1 MIKNA
6 KVLVDEFKNFTGNRY
21 LSLATNSFQNS
32 KGINFSS
39 LKYNNQN
46 VILQTIVYD
55 DLDVNVFD
63 LLKGINLTGILV
75 DTEFKND
82 KIDLEKIVLN
92 KFPGSKIIRYG
103 SNDVTLHA
111 FDLFLSTKISK
122 NIIKEASVYGAGYLG
137 TNIAAKLAN
146 RGILVNLA
154 TTKYDLAEMYSQIG
168 NVYHNFKQIRIMN
181 YNGNFANSD
190 LHIGCTS
197 GVQVVQKEFIEA
209 KIKSNILL
217 DVGGNNFTDKAQLY
231 AKSNANYAY
240 YLSIDEALLG
250 WLSSFNEVEYSLNSI
265 NSQKF
270 KCGHTFIPKGRL
282 ISDGEVLV
290 DALPYPTRIFGIYR
304 QKTGEVEKFE
314 CECITTMYP
323 KI

>member
-6 KVLVDEFKNFTGNRY
+6 KALVDEFRNFTGNRY

-32 KGINFSS
+32 EGINFSS

-46 VILQTIVYD
+46 IILQTIVYN
-55 DLDVNVFD
+55 DLDANIFD

-82 KIDLEKIVLN
+82 KINLEKIVLN
-92 KFPGSKIIRYG
+92 KFPDAKVIRYG

-146 RGILVNLA
+146 RGITVNLA
-154 TTKYDLAEMYSQIG
+154 TTKHDLADIYSQIG
-168 NVYHNFKQIRIMN
+168 NIYHNFKQIRIMN
-181 YNGNFANSD
+181 YDGNFTNSD

-197 GVQVVQKEFIEA
+197 GIQVVQKEFIEA

-217 DVGGNNFTDKAQLY
+217 DVGGNNFTGKAQLY
-231 AKSNANYAY
+231 AKENANCAY

-250 WLSSFNEVEYSLNSI
+250 WLSSYNEVEYSLNSI
-265 NSQKF
+265 NNQKF
-270 KCGHTFIPKGRL
+270 KCGHTFVPKGRL
-282 ISDGEVLV
+282 ISEGEVLV
-290 DALPYPTRIFGIYR
+290 DSLPYPTRIFGIYK

-314 CECITTMYP
+314 CECITTIYP

>member
-1 MIKNA
+1 
-6 KVLVDEFKNFTGNRY
+6 
-21 LSLATNSFQNS
+21 
-32 KGINFSS
+32 
-39 LKYNNQN
+39 
-46 VILQTIVYD
+46 
-55 DLDVNVFD
+55 VNVFD

-75 DTEFKND
+75 DTELKND
-82 KIDLEKIVLN
+82 KINLEKIVIN
-92 KFPGSKIIRYG
+92 KFPGAKIIRYG

-146 RGILVNLA
+146 RGIVVNLV
-154 TTKYDLAEMYSQIG
+154 TTKHDLGEIYSQIG
-168 NVYHNFKQIRIMN
+168 NIYHNFKQIRIMN

-197 GVQVVQKEFIEA
+197 GVQVVQKEYIEA

-217 DVGGNNFTDKAQLY
+217 DVGGNNFTDKAQIY
-231 AKSNANYAY
+231 AKRNSNYAY

-250 WLSSFNEVEYSLNSI
+250 WLSSYNEVEYSLNSI
-265 NSQKF
+265 NSRKF
-270 KCGHTFIPKGRL
+270 QCGHTFIPKGRL
-282 ISDGEVLV
+282 IADGEVLV
-290 DALPYPTRIFGIYR
+290 DSLPCPTRIFGIYK

-314 CECITTMYP
+314 CECLTTIYT